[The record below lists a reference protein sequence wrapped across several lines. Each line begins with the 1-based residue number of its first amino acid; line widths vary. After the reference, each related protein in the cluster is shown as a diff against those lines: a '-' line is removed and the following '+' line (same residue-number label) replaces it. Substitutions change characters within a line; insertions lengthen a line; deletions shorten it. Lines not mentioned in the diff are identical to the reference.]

1 MPWEAPLST
10 WLHLRDCHTGV
21 AIEYV
26 VPLAIKPMTIC
37 V

>member
-10 WLHLRDCHTGV
+10 FLHLTGV

-26 VPLAIKPMTIC
+26 VPLVIKPMTI
-37 V
+37 